1 MKSLV
6 TTAVATATLLTAS
19 AASAQVLR
27 YGEDSGATHRY
38 IRTQR
43 DHVVQTVN
51 GQEQVSDIESYW
63 RFATTMEASEGEGVT
78 LTVIHDSLSV
88 ASPAQPEAPDFSG
101 LYGLPV
107 QIRMT
112 DRGEV
117 AEIVLPDS
125 LPEAVDR
132 LDLRTTYRSFFP
144 ILPAGE
150 AEAGTTWSDTT
161 EVMTNQN
168 GLDVT
173 ILRVNDYTVAGPE
186 AVDGREAVRVDF
198 ESSFEFEGTGSQQG
212 AEISLSG
219 TGEGVGRFFF
229 QPDPGIYLGG
239 GEEAEMTIDAF
250 VSAGG
255 QNLLI
260 PIIQTRN
267 ETIEIVE

>member
-27 YGEDSGATHRY
+27 YGDSGATHRY
-38 IRTQR
+38 VRTQR

-63 RFATTMEASEGEGVT
+63 RFATTMEASEGEGVN

-144 ILPAGE
+144 LLPAGE
-150 AEAGTTWSDTT
+150 AAAGTTWSDTT

-186 AVDGREAVRVDF
+186 TVDGREAIRVDF
-198 ESSFEFEGTGSQQG
+198 ESAFEFDGSGSQQG

-219 TGEGVGRFFF
+219 SGEGEGRFFF
-229 QPDPGIYLGG
+229 QPEPGIYLGG
-239 GEEAEMTIDAF
+239 DEEAGMTIDAF
-250 VSAGG
+250 VTAGE

-260 PIIQTRN
+260 PIVQTRK
-267 ETIEIVE
+267 ETIEIAE